1 MYRIKNIRKIFNV
14 VSRIFPLLFL
24 QYYVQSSQ
32 NCHMKVF
39 YKLYSKTPKSA
50 PPQSADP
57 ASLRLV
63 LWSTTPHSAVNLRI
77 FSSIHIA
84 YFASKLNKSTKYTFE
99 SCFKVKENSKTYIW
113 QVFTIMNCFK
123 KLQKWNKSAKHTF
136 ERHLSVMNC
145 FRKLQNIHIT
155 SFFTCLK
162 SKQIHKTYIWQ
173 VFYDERKTFEDFH
186 KLSVEKEILK
196 IGQDLTELDVNA
208 TLEILENLINLMN
221 FAFEWM

>member
-1 MYRIKNIRKIFNV
+1 MFSNI
-14 VSRIFPLLFL
+14 STHFPWSNF
-24 QYYVQSSQ
+24 
-32 NCHMKVF
+32 K
-39 YKLYSKTPKSA
+39 YSKTPQSS

-77 FSSIHIA
+77 FSLIHIC
-84 YFASKLNKSTKYTFE
+84 YFASKLNKSTKHTFE
-99 SCFKVKENSKTYIW
+99 SCFKMKENSKTYIW

-162 SKQIHKTYIWQ
+162 SKQIHKTCIWQ
-173 VFYDERKTFEDFH
+173 VFYDERKPQNIH
-186 KLSVEKEILK
+186 
-196 IGQDLTELDVNA
+196 LTGFSSSWNV
-208 TLEILENLINLMN
+208 LENKVSNLKPQN
-221 FAFEWM
+221 IHLTGFS

>member
-1 MYRIKNIRKIFNV
+1 MAKKVKSCSSIFFKAFCPCFSHFEIKWE
-14 VSRIFPLLFL
+14 
-24 QYYVQSSQ
+24 
-32 NCHMKVF
+32 
-39 YKLYSKTPKSA
+39 YSKSPQSA

-77 FSSIHIA
+77 FSLIHIC
-84 YFASKLNKSTKYTFE
+84 YFASKLNKSTKHTFE
-99 SCFKVKENSKTYIW
+99 SCFKMKENSKTYIW

-173 VFYDERKTFEDFH
+173 VFNDERNIH
-186 KLSVEKEILK
+186 
-196 IGQDLTELDVNA
+196 LTGFSSSWNV
-208 TLEILENLINLMN
+208 LENKVSNLKPQN
-221 FAFEWM
+221 IHLTGFS